1 MLQHIAF
8 YNTSCIQLRKKAVQI
23 LRHHILWRVLSGQL
37 ILFSNLYLHGT
48 SSEKLVLDQVRSIDH
63 TAHNCDLNVQWNI
76 CNHLFN
82 LICKSDQINLGSSA
96 CRTGYNLNSACAKS
110 QCL

>member
-1 MLQHIAF
+1 M
-8 YNTSCIQLRKKAVQI
+8 I
-23 LRHHILWRVLSGQL
+23 LTVDIGNSN
-37 ILFSNLYLHGT
+37 ICFFCFS
-48 SSEKLVLDQVRSIDH
+48 RSIDH
-63 TAHNCDLNVQWNI
+63 TAHNCDLNVQWDI

>member
-48 SSEKLVLDQVRSIDH
+48 SSEKLVLDQVLH
-63 TAHNCDLNVQWNI
+63 LVYQCFLNQMTAYYMH
-76 CNHLFN
+76 
-82 LICKSDQINLGSSA
+82 S
-96 CRTGYNLNSACAKS
+96 
-110 QCL
+110 